1 MAIRDLLRPP
11 PQIWVRQG
19 AEVID
24 TTPFWEERARR
35 FAGEGEGLR
44 AVCSFAMPGFYNW
57 AIESFSTRQKLRMIR
72 RRYRIPDEKR
82 DSGAIWYVL
91 LFKLNF
97 WVRQIYADR
106 FTLWLSLS
114 AVSGIDPASI

>member
-1 MAIRDLLRPP
+1 MQITTMAIRDLLRPP

-57 AIESFSTRQKLRMIR
+57 AIDVTQRSALGSLIGSISSDARVLDYGCGVGRWTR
-72 RRYRIPDEKR
+72 RIAQR
-82 DSGAIWYVL
+82 GARVTGVDFCKTML
-91 LFKLNF
+91 
-97 WVRQIYADR
+97 
-106 FTLWLSLS
+106 
-114 AVSGIDPASI
+114 